1 VEVCIVFAPDEL
13 GDQGYADRVLKGMHQ
28 FDMQLSD
35 EDYDRVQLRYIAVSD
50 TEGIKNELH
59 NWDRQDISPYN
70 RCAYERRLLVL
81 TDARL
86 LPFLAETPLS
96 DTDEVLVMNV
106 TNRQFDQTAE
116 TAGLGSRL
124 HLVSISAADIAVI
137 VKKNNI
143 VTVKV
148 GVRNLIPRADFDRV
162 MEERLVRYG
171 SYNIV

>member
-1 VEVCIVFAPDEL
+1 MEVCIVFAPDEL

-124 HLVSISAADIAVI
+124 HLVSISAAAM
-137 VKKNNI
+137 
-143 VTVKV
+143 
-148 GVRNLIPRADFDRV
+148 RV
-162 MEERLVRYG
+162 SSTNATTSSTRRR
-171 SYNIV
+171 